1 MLVFDF
7 QELSTCKLSVG
18 THVQVSSI
26 EMILTDEQHL
36 TYITNFVTVEKK
48 REILSFD
55 RIQSLQTHHSL
66 NSFRLLFCN
75 LFNCSAPKRITSL
88 LDFHPQVKWN
98 LFHYR
103 KNVWWCTRLYLCA
116 WGISNDNSEE
126 TALILLLI
134 F

>member
-26 EMILTDEQHL
+26 ETILTGELHFK
-36 TYITNFVTVEKK
+36 YVTNFVTAGKK
-48 REILSFD
+48 REILSF
-55 RIQSLQTHHSL
+55 LQDSKSSNPSYL

-75 LFNCSAPKRITSL
+75 LFNCSAPERITSL

-103 KNVWWCTRLYLCA
+103 KNVW
-116 WGISNDNSEE
+116 
-126 TALILLLI
+126 
-134 F
+134 